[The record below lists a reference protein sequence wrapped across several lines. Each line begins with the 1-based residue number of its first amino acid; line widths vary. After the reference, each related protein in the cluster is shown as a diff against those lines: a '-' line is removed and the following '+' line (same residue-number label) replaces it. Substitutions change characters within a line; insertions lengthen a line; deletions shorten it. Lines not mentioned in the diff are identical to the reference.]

1 MRTPTIDLSQP
12 TIRGEIVLRAGNLAD
27 PNALRSLKIAYERAD
42 PLYPDTIGLSVLFR
56 PGATVD
62 DLAREGSFRHAKLGH
77 ALVRQLIQALA
88 QVGYDLILFVTPHPE
103 LPIPLPDHHSLA
115 VARNG
120 QVEPKLADVA
130 ADALLHALTMMDN
143 PYQTKP

>member
-1 MRTPTIDLSQP
+1 MSTPVVDLSQT
-12 TIRGEIVLRAGNLAD
+12 TILGEIVLRAGNPTD
-27 PNALRSLKIAYERAD
+27 PNARRSMKAAYERLD
-42 PLYPDTIGLSVLFR
+42 PIYPDTIGRSVLFH

-62 DLAREGSFRHAKLGH
+62 ELAREGSFRHLKLGY
-77 ALVRQLIQALA
+77 AMVSQLMLALA
-88 QVGYDLILFVTPHPE
+88 QVGYELILFVTPHPE

-120 QVEPKLADVA
+120 QVKPKLADEA
-130 ADALLHALTMMDN
+130 ADALLHTLTMMDN

>member
-1 MRTPTIDLSQP
+1 
-12 TIRGEIVLRAGNLAD
+12 
-27 PNALRSLKIAYERAD
+27 
-42 PLYPDTIGLSVLFR
+42 
-56 PGATVD
+56 D